1 MRVSPP
7 MNLHSSFFAKL
18 AHFLLQANSFTSQ
31 KHPEHVIEEGSEVIF
46 TVHM

>member
-1 MRVSPP
+1 MRVAPL
-7 MNLHSSFFAKL
+7 MNLHSSLLAKL
-18 AHFLLQANSFTSQ
+18 AHVLLQANSFASQ